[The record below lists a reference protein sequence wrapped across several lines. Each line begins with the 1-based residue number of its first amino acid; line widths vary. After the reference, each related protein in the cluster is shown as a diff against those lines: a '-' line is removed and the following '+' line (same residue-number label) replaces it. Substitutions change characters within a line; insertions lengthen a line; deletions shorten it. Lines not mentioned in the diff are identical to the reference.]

1 MRARVDAMNK
11 ALDNVKATG
20 PRKTEL
26 DDLHAR
32 VNKLGD
38 DIDRLKSASAEDW
51 WDLSKARVNDYI
63 DRVEKSLARLDDN
76 KR

>member
-1 MRARVDAMNK
+1 MKK
-11 ALDNVKATG
+11 ALDNVKASG

-26 DDLHAR
+26 DDLRAR

-38 DIDRLKSASAEDW
+38 DIDSLKAASAEDW
-51 WDLSKARVNDYI
+51 WALSKGRVSDYL
-63 DRVEKSLARLDDN
+63 DRVEKSVGRLDDN